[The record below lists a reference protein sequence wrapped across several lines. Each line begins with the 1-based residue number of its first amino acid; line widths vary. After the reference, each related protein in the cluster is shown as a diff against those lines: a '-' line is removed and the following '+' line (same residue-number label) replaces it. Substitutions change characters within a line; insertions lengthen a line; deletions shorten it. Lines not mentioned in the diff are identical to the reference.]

1 VSRLGIE
8 GKVRRDTA
16 NSNAKELF
24 SFVNSIALS
33 TKSAGVVI
41 IDNKKY
47 NEELRF
53 IAGYLNLIRSDVR
66 HDAASIASSVTGMMI
81 SGMNGV
87 DPLIQYAFAFGQKLT
102 GDRNALTRERWRQA
116 VGRDPAQ
123 NHVRLFSLTGQTVP
137 EQGKFLKLA
146 IFSMVLSDFIGNGDN
161 SRLRA
166 KTPTVRL
173 LLLKQLVPFNIE
185 YALDA
190 EFSTLAFCDI
200 VHAFAL
206 ALIIERLPQKDCEFI
221 KTKISFVL

>member
-1 VSRLGIE
+1 
-8 GKVRRDTA
+8 
-16 NSNAKELF
+16 
-24 SFVNSIALS
+24 
-33 TKSAGVVI
+33 
-41 IDNKKY
+41 
-47 NEELRF
+47 
-53 IAGYLNLIRSDVR
+53 
-66 HDAASIASSVTGMMI
+66 MI

-87 DPLIQYAFAFGQKLT
+87 DPLIEYAFAFGQTLT

-123 NHVRLFSLTGQTVP
+123 NHVRLFSLTGQTVL
-137 EQGKFLKLA
+137 ERGKFLKLA

-173 LLLKQLVPFNIE
+173 LLLKQLLPFNIE

-200 VHAFAL
+200 AHTFAL
-206 ALIIERLPQKDCEFI
+206 ALIIERLPPKDCEFI
-221 KTKISFVL
+221 KTKYHLCSRGTRRPGTV